1 MFNPLSF
8 ISKFVKSSNQRD
20 LDRISKIV
28 DKINYLE
35 DSLKD
40 LKDGDFPL
48 KTLDL
53 KKQIKDGISLN
64 EILPHAF
71 ALVREASKRVRNE
84 RHFDV
89 QIIG

>member
-20 LDRISKIV
+20 LERISKIV

-40 LKDGDFPL
+40 LKDEDFPL

-53 KKQIKDGISLN
+53 KKTN
-64 EILPHAF
+64 
-71 ALVREASKRVRNE
+71 
-84 RHFDV
+84 
-89 QIIG
+89 